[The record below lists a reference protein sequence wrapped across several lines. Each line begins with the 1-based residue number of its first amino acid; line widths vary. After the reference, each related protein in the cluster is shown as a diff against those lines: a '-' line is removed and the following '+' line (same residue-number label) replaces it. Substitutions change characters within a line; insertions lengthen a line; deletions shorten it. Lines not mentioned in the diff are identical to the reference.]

1 MSESSPTINV
11 ATGAL
16 AGSRSDGV
24 NAYLGIP
31 YAASPGGE
39 HRWRGPRP
47 AEPWSG
53 VRAATAFGTDPI
65 QPPGKV
71 SRAPGTD
78 EDCLTLNVWTPA
90 DRASGPWPVMV
101 WIEGGSF
108 MTESGAYER
117 TDGSAFAR
125 RGVVLVTINYRV
137 NVFGFLAHPLLTKES
152 PHHASGN
159 YGLMDQLA
167 ALRWVRENIAAFG
180 GDAARITVFG
190 VSAGSASIALFLS
203 SPHAR
208 GLFDQAILHSAGSLR
223 PLCKLADAEAA
234 GSVAGTDL
242 AAMRTMSAAELLPKS
257 NLILPKVRGL
267 TIPRILRPILD
278 GYIVPREESD
288 AYDDGDFM
296 NIPVMLG
303 GTANEGGWAV
313 NDIPINTVD
322 EYREYIAQNFAEAT
336 AEALERY
343 PVRTDADVK
352 PAMAG
357 VFGDTQF
364 SYGARGLARAIS
376 RKQPKTFRY
385 LFNHGPSNHA
395 DDTAYI
401 FGNGGA
407 AFDDADRRLSDAMQR
422 YWVQFAY
429 SGDPNV
435 ADLPAWRPFDTAAD
449 NYLEFRPQIAARDH
463 WRTDHLDFIERFL
476 RSRAPAPSAR

>member
-1 MSESSPTINV
+1 MSDGNPTV
-11 ATGAL
+11 KVPGGTL
-16 AGSRSDGV
+16 AGSRSGDV
-24 NAYLGIP
+24 NAYFGIP
-31 YAASPGGE
+31 YGASPAGE
-39 HRWRGPRP
+39 YRWRAPRP

-53 VRAATAFGTDPI
+53 VRDATRFGPDPI

-71 SRAPGTD
+71 SRAPGID
-78 EDCLTLNVWTPA
+78 EDCLTVNVWTPA

-108 MTESGAYER
+108 MTESGAYAR

-159 YGLMDQLA
+159 YGMMDQLA

-180 GDAARITVFG
+180 GDAGQITVFG
-190 VSAGSASIALFLS
+190 VSAGSASIALFLT

-208 GLFDQAILHSAGSLR
+208 GLFDRAILHSAGSLR

-242 AAMRTMSAAELLPKS
+242 AAMRALPAAEMLPKS

-278 GYIVPREESD
+278 GYIVPREESE

-296 NIPVMLG
+296 NIPVMVG

-313 NDIPINTVD
+313 NDIPITTVD
-322 EYREYIAQNFAEAT
+322 EYRGYIAQNFADAT
-336 AEALERY
+336 AEALDQY

-352 PAMAG
+352 PALAE

-385 LFNHGPSNHA
+385 VFNRGPANHS
-395 DDTAYI
+395 DDTPYV
-401 FGNGGA
+401 FGNPGEE
-407 AFDDADRRLSDAMQR
+407 FDDVDRRLSDAMQR
-422 YWVQFAY
+422 YWVQFAR
-429 SGDPNV
+429 SGDPNL
-435 ADLPAWRPFDTAAD
+435 ADLPAWRPFDAAAD
-449 NYLEFRPQIAARDH
+449 NYLEFGAEPAARDH
-463 WRTDHLDFIERFL
+463 WRTGKLDFIERFL
-476 RSRAPAPSAR
+476 RSRKPAATAR